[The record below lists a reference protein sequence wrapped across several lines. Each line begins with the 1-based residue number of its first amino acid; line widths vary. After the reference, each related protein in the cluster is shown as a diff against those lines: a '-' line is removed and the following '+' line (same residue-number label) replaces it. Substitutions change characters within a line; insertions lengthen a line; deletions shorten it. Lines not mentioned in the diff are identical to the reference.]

1 MKRGAVIGC
10 GFFAQNHLNAWK
22 IIDGVEIVAVCDS
35 DELKAKNCAEEFGIA
50 NYYRDAETMLKLE
63 QLDFVDIVTQAHTHL
78 ALTTLVAKY
87 GVNTICQK
95 PLAPSL
101 KEAQQIVKATKNI
114 IFMVHENFR
123 WQQPMLE
130 LQKASENL
138 GKLFFG
144 RIQFRSGYN
153 IYAEQPYLAT
163 EPRFILYDLGVHLF
177 DLARF
182 FFGEAKTLSCHTQRV
197 NLGIAAEDV
206 ATALLKMQTGAN
218 VVVDM
223 SYASKLEQETFPQ
236 TLVLLEGEK
245 GSARLDINY
254 QLSVTLGGTTKY
266 IDMMPQKVAGISA
279 ATSAIPES
287 VLTIQRHFIECLET
301 GKTPN
306 TSGTDNLRTLELTF
320 GAYRSAEAGQTI
332 KLGER

>member
-10 GFFAQNHLNAWK
+10 GFFAQNHLHAWK
-22 IIDGVEIVAVCDS
+22 IIDGVEIVAVCDT
-35 DELKAKNCAEEFGIA
+35 DELKARRHAQEFGIA
-50 NYYRDAETMLKLE
+50 HYYRDAETMLKQE

-87 GVNTICQK
+87 GVNAICQK

-101 KEAQQIVKATKNI
+101 EEAQQIVDATNNI

-123 WQQPMLE
+123 WQRPMLE
-130 LQKASENL
+130 LKRVAESL

-163 EPRFILYDLGVHLF
+163 ETRFILYDLGVHLF

-182 FFGEAKTLSCHTQRV
+182 FFGEAIALSCHTQRV
-197 NLGIAAEDV
+197 NQGIAAEDV
-206 ATALLKMQTGAN
+206 ATALLKMQSGAH
-218 VVVDM
+218 VIVDM
-223 SYASKLEQETFPQ
+223 SYASRREQEMFPQ

-245 GSARLDINY
+245 GSVRLGINY
-254 QLSVTLGGTTKY
+254 QLSVTLGGKTEH
-266 IDMMPQKVAGISA
+266 IDMAPRKVFGLSS
-279 ATSAIPES
+279 TSSAIPES
-287 VLTIQRHFIECLET
+287 VLAIQKHFIECLEI
-301 GKTPN
+301 GKTPI

-320 GAYRSAEAGQTI
+320 AAYHSAKEGQSI
-332 KLGER
+332 KFGER